1 MNYPFHYTR
10 FIFIPVA
17 LVGSLFASSVLAQ
30 VATSTENGSST
41 QTIETIP
48 PVDTVSKE
56 EALSDSATVEND
68 VTSQLSTTPEP
79 DATTQA
85 GVTPPADDQTPE
97 TVTADEGTSPP
108 ANLVESSVTEDT
120 PALVHP
126 IESGDYS
133 DHVVTASGIM
143 IKYYVECDHFHAAD
157 IMGSTSAR
165 ALCRDDLGKKYEMP
179 ISPEESA
186 RLADGQ
192 KLYKRIL
199 MTVDYAHQNAIKK
212 ITDAGGTEAD
222 IPMSLFYDP
231 TPQASQTVSQAI
243 TTQDKAETV
252 SESLEIAGLSPERSE
267 NSAKDTTD
275 SSASVE
281 ATTSLPADIPASAPT
296 GDEQEPA
303 PEDSSSRTTS
313 VSADAS
319 ASSTGDSSNA
329 SETIPQNIPSSADAS
344 TVEPTQ

>member
-1 MNYPFHYTR
+1 
-10 FIFIPVA
+10 
-17 LVGSLFASSVLAQ
+17 
-30 VATSTENGSST
+30 
-41 QTIETIP
+41 
-48 PVDTVSKE
+48 
-56 EALSDSATVEND
+56 
-68 VTSQLSTTPEP
+68 
-79 DATTQA
+79 
-85 GVTPPADDQTPE
+85 
-97 TVTADEGTSPP
+97 
-108 ANLVESSVTEDT
+108 VESSVTDT
-120 PALVHP
+120 PELVQP
-126 IESGDYS
+126 IESGDS

-143 IKYYVECDHFHAAD
+143 IKYYVECDHFHGAD

-165 ALCRDDLGKKYEMP
+165 ALCHDDLGKKYEMP
-179 ISPEESA
+179 ISPEENA

-231 TPQASQTVSQAI
+231 TVQASQTVPQAI
-243 TTQDKAETV
+243 TTQDTAETV

-303 PEDSSSRTTS
+303 PEDSSSRTIS

-319 ASSTGDSSNA
+319 ASSTGDSSYA
-329 SETIPQNIPSSADAS
+329 SETIPRNIPSSADAS

>member
-1 MNYPFHYTR
+1 MNYPFHYAR

-17 LVGSLFASSVLAQ
+17 LVGSLFASPVLGQ
-30 VATSTENGSST
+30 EATSTENGSST
-41 QTIETIP
+41 QTVETIP
-48 PVDTVSKE
+48 PVDATSN
-56 EALSDSATVEND
+56 EALSDSPTVDNVATRQSSN
-68 VTSQLSTTPEP
+68 TPEP
-79 DATTQA
+79 DAIPQA
-85 GVTPPADDQTPE
+85 GVTPPADEQTPE

-108 ANLVESSVTEDT
+108 ANLVESSVTDT
-120 PALVHP
+120 PELVQP
-126 IESGDYS
+126 IESGDS

-143 IKYYVECDHFHAAD
+143 IKYYVECDHFHGAD

-165 ALCRDDLGKKYEMP
+165 ALCHDDLGKKYEMP
-179 ISPEESA
+179 ISPEENA

-212 ITDAGGTEAD
+212 ITDAGGTVAD

-231 TPQASQTVSQAI
+231 TAQASQTVPQAI
-243 TTQDKAETV
+243 TTQDTAETV

-267 NSAKDTTD
+267 NSVKDTTD

-303 PEDSSSRTTS
+303 PEDSSSRTIS

-319 ASSTGDSSNA
+319 ASSTGDSSYA
-329 SETIPQNIPSSADAS
+329 SETIPRNIPSSADAS